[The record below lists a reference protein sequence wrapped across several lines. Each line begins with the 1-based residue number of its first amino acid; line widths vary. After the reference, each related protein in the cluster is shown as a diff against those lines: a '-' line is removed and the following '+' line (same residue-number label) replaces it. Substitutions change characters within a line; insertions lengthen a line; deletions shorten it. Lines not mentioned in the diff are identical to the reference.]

1 MKKSNLLQNQYI
13 MNTIRKLRPSKTLV
27 AYSIIISAI
36 VGYAVYY
43 AFMEGDA
50 SVKLAAIIA
59 ALLVVL
65 PILKMPISIH
75 EDNDSI
81 RIKQIVGEK
90 AFLKSA
96 YTITH
101 IKTNSLFS
109 IRLFAT
115 SVFLY
120 WGYFRTKSL
129 GTFYA
134 LCVNNSNLIMLT
146 DKNDGSKIVIDAP
159 RIR

>member
-1 MKKSNLLQNQYI
+1 
-13 MNTIRKLRPSKTLV
+13 MNTTRKLQPSKTLIT
-27 AYSIIISAI
+27 YSIIISAI

-43 AFMEGDA
+43 AFTEGNA
-50 SVKLAAIIA
+50 PIKLAAIIA
-59 ALLVVL
+59 ASLVVL

-81 RIKQIVGEK
+81 RVKLIVGEK
-90 AFLKSA
+90 AFLKKE
-96 YTITH
+96 YTVTH
-101 IKTNSLFS
+101 IKTGSLFS

-120 WGYFRTKSL
+120 WGYFWTKSM

-134 LCVNNSNLIMLT
+134 LCVDNSNLIMLT
-146 DKNDGSKIVIDAP
+146 NKNDGSKIVIDAP
-159 RIR
+159 YIR

>member
-1 MKKSNLLQNQYI
+1 
-13 MNTIRKLRPSKTLV
+13 MNNTRKLQPSKTLI

-43 AFMEGDA
+43 AFAEGTA
-50 SVKLAAIIA
+50 SIKVAAIVA
-59 ALLVVL
+59 ALLVAL

-81 RIKQIVGEK
+81 RVKLIVGEK
-90 AFLKSA
+90 TFLKKEYAVSR
-96 YTITH
+96 IE
-101 IKTNSLFS
+101 TNSLFT
-109 IRLFAT
+109 IRMFAT

-120 WGYFRTKSL
+120 WGYFWTKSM

-134 LCVNNSNLIMLT
+134 LCVDNSNLIMLT
-146 DKNDGSKIVIDAP
+146 NKNDGSKIVVDAP
-159 RIR
+159 CAQ

>member
-1 MKKSNLLQNQYI
+1 
-13 MNTIRKLRPSKTLV
+13 MNTTRKLQPSKTLIT
-27 AYSIIISAI
+27 YSIIISAI

-43 AFMEGDA
+43 AFTVGNA
-50 SVKLAAIIA
+50 PIKLAAIIA
-59 ALLVVL
+59 ASLVVL

-81 RIKQIVGEK
+81 RVKLIVGEK
-90 AFLKSA
+90 AFLKKE
-96 YTITH
+96 YTVTH
-101 IKTNSLFS
+101 IKTGSLFS

-120 WGYFRTKSL
+120 WGYFWTKSM

-134 LCVNNSNLIMLT
+134 LCVDNSNLIMLT
-146 DKNDGSKIVIDAP
+146 NKNDGSKIVIDAP
-159 RIR
+159 YIR

>member
-1 MKKSNLLQNQYI
+1 
-13 MNTIRKLRPSKTLV
+13 MNNTRKLQPSKTLI

-43 AFMEGDA
+43 AFAEGTA
-50 SVKLAAIIA
+50 SIKVAAIVA
-59 ALLVVL
+59 ALLVAL

-81 RIKQIVGEK
+81 RVKLIVGEK
-90 AFLKSA
+90 TFLKKEYAVSR
-96 YTITH
+96 
-101 IKTNSLFS
+101 IKTNSLFT
-109 IRLFAT
+109 IRMFAT

-120 WGYFRTKSL
+120 WGYFWTKSM

-134 LCVNNSNLIMLT
+134 LCVDNSNLIMLT
-146 DKNDGSKIVIDAP
+146 NKNDGSKIVVDAP
-159 RIR
+159 CAQ